1 MLKIIAHR
9 GFWKTNNQQN
19 QLASFENALINGYG
33 IETDVRDL
41 DNQLVVSHNPPGSDA
56 LKLHLLLTR
65 LHRNITLRSPL
76 AINIKS
82 CGLAASLNKL
92 LNRHKINDYFV
103 FDMAIPDTI
112 EYLQLGLNVFLRL
125 SEYEPLPD
133 LDGYQGIWIDQ
144 FHSQWFDQVLINT
157 LLETEKSI
165 CFVSPE
171 LHNHPQ
177 RRLWDL
183 IKEYKTNDK
192 VLVCTDY
199 PDQLKA
205 HLND

>member
-1 MLKIIAHR
+1 MI
-9 GFWKTNNQQN
+9 
-19 QLASFENALINGYG
+19 SFENALINGYG

-41 DNQLVVSHNPPGSDA
+41 DNQLVISHTPPGSDA
-56 LKLHLLLTR
+56 LKLDILLTQIR
-65 LHRNITLRSPL
+65 RSITLRSPL

-82 CGLAASLNKL
+82 SGLAVSLKKL
-92 LNRHKINDYFV
+92 LNQHKINDYFV

-144 FHSQWFDQVLINT
+144 FHSQWFDQVLVNT
-157 LLETEKSI
+157 LLEAGKSI

-171 LHNHPQ
+171 LHNHHQ
-177 RRLWDL
+177 QRLWDF

-205 HLND
+205 DLND